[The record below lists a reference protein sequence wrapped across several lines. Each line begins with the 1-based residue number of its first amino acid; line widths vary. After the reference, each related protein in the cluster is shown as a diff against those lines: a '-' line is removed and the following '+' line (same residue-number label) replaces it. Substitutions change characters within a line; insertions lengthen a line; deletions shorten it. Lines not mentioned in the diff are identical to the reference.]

1 MIRKT
6 PTKIRNYMNSINHYL
21 GLEVPIWMQSRK
33 SLFIFFCIDFLIF
46 IFIKNIDIQ
55 LSNNF
60 RLLSQTIIYSLIW
73 CLIGYVNGKYSYFK
87 DTKNIIKKLYKL
99 LFASIIGLTS
109 IYIFDK
115 LFLVFFS
122 DLIPFGRNQII
133 ILGIASYIIQSIK
146 FLIYKKNNNLNK
158 FYLVGNKKEL
168 DYFQNL
174 LKKMNMIK
182 SFELIDF
189 SKDQFNNLE
198 NQSIIIFRNSKNQ
211 EDLSYI
217 YKNYLNLKITLYT
230 PFNWCEKYMHRIP
243 TIYLS
248 EQEYETHRWSIN
260 ADSLE
265 WRLKRFGDL
274 FISLILIIIASPIVL
289 IASFF
294 IWFEDKGPIFYSQM
308 RTGLNGKEFKI
319 TKLRTMGVRSEL
331 NGPVWASKNDKRIT
345 KTGAILRKSRIDELP
360 QLISVLI
367 GDMSLIGP
375 RPERPSIEIML
386 KEKIKYYELR
396 QVIRP
401 GLSGWAQVNYPY
413 GASLEDS
420 ENKLSFEL
428 FYIRNYS
435 FWLDF
440 LIFIKTIKLVFNM
453 KGYHPLKK

>member
-6 PTKIRNYMNSINHYL
+6 HTKIRNYMNSINHYL

-46 IFIKNIDIQ
+46 IFIKNMDIQ
-55 LSNNF
+55 ISNDF

-73 CLIGYVNGKYSYFK
+73 CLIGYINGKYSYFK

-115 LFLVFFS
+115 LFLVFVS

-133 ILGIASYIIQSIK
+133 ILGITSYIIQSIK
-146 FLIYKKNNNLNK
+146 FIIYKKNHNLNK

-182 SFELIDF
+182 SFELIHF

-198 NQSIIIFRNSKNQ
+198 NQSIIIFRNSNSK

-217 YKNYLNLKITLYT
+217 YKNYLSLKIKLYT

-248 EQEYETHRWSIN
+248 EKEYETHRWSIN

-331 NGPVWASKNDKRIT
+331 NGPVWASENDKRIT

-420 ENKLSFEL
+420 ENKLSYEL